1 MASLTEA
8 YQRVRETTARNN
20 AAREGGG
27 ILEEIFNGL
36 MPQLQNDLNPENINK
51 PLSGVGSLV
60 NAVTGFRERQIE
72 QEADR
77 RVNFATAVYEAETP
91 LRERTRADEIDAEL
105 EKAKI
110 KNTFNANNSLQAILP
125 TVRGSD
131 STKEFMQ
138 SIVNNKSSLYPSIKA
153 AADNKHLFKVF
164 NKEEQPTIQD
174 GQLLYTADDGRRLYA
189 SGNKQHINLDYQRT
203 KLTNIFTKALEDNKL
218 SVEQLIRATP
228 EEKQK
233 LFASVGFKSA
243 LDKTLE
249 NVPREM
255 LDAHEFY
262 NAALTKRIGDID
274 KVLEKKNAKLSTLI
288 NAQIRL
294 TDRATRDWEASGRP
308 EVGKYFDEYNKHH
321 IALKALT
328 DKKLEFRLNAQFQT
342 AVKNTVFKKAFAL
355 SLIGGFDF
363 TKERADTNI
372 NSAIQLAMQ
381 DKALKDY
388 KEQLQYYYYG
398 VKNQT
403 GPASTGTRTKQS
415 PPDKTSLA
423 KGHGKEPPRATA
435 TNKTQRLLPPN
446 PPETPEY

>member
-20 AAREGGG
+20 AAREDGGV
-27 ILEEIFNGL
+27 LEEIFNGL

-91 LRERTRADEIDAEL
+91 LRERTRADEIDAAL

-110 KNTFNANNSLQAILP
+110 ENTFNANNSLQAILP

-138 SIVNNKSSLYPSIKA
+138 SIVNNKSSLYPSINA
-153 AADNKHLFKVF
+153 AAKNKNSFKVF
-164 NKEEQPTIQD
+164 NKDEKPTIQD
-174 GQLLYTADDGRRLYA
+174 GQLLYTADDGRRLYS
-189 SGNKQHINLDYQRT
+189 SGNKQYINLDYQRT
-203 KLTNIFTKALEDNKL
+203 RLANTFTKALKDNNL

-233 LFASVGFKSA
+233 LFASAGFTKSLNTALQDVPPEMLRGHELYKKA
-243 LDKTLE
+243 LDNRVEKIN
-249 NVPREM
+249 NV
-255 LDAHEFY
+255 LA
-262 NAALTKRIGDID
+262 
-274 KVLEKKNAKLSTLI
+274 KKSSKLATLI

-294 TDRATRDWEASGRP
+294 TDRATRDWDAAGQP
-308 EVGKYFDEYNKHH
+308 TVGKYAEEYSKHH
-321 IALKALT
+321 TALKALT
-328 DKKLEFRLNAQFQT
+328 DKKLEFRLNGAFQR
-342 AVKNTVFKKAFAL
+342 AVKNVVFKKAFAL

-363 TKERADTNI
+363 SEDRADTNI
-372 NSAIQLAMQ
+372 NLAIQLAMQ
-381 DKALKDY
+381 DDTLKNY
-388 KEQLQYYYYG
+388 KKELQYYYYG
-398 VKNQT
+398 VKDQT
-403 GPASTGTRTKQS
+403 GPASTGTRTKQRPS
-415 PPDKTSLA
+415 STAS
-423 KGHGKEPPRATA
+423 GHGKKATSKIGPRI
-435 TNKTQRLLPPN
+435 PN
-446 PPETPEY
+446 PSNMELPIT